1 MNASSTSKRG
11 TGCDIQQIQLFD
23 VIVETLSAKKQQLA
37 STIHKLVVTGRAPV
51 PVEISHGMTIRR
63 EDLCNAYEE
72 ADVIIIHH
80 MLSIVESST
89 NDINI
94 SVISD
99 DTDVFVLFVHLY
111 HDRQLTCH
119 ATMEATSKERKSI
132 DIQATA
138 HLHKDIAGQL
148 PADHA
153 VPGCD
158 TVVQSQLWGIGN
170 NKSCESE

>member
-1 MNASSTSKRG
+1 MHLPPRNLVLVVTYNK
-11 TGCDIQQIQLFD
+11 IQLFD
-23 VIVETLSAKKQQLA
+23 VIVETLIAKKQQLA
-37 STIHKLVVTGRAPV
+37 STNHKLVVTGRAPV
-51 PVEISHGMTIRR
+51 EISHGMTICW

-80 MLSIVESST
+80 MLSIVERST

-99 DTDVFVLFVHLY
+99 VFVLFVYFY

-119 ATMEATSKERKSI
+119 ATMEASSKERKSI

-148 PADHA
+148 PAAHA
-153 VPGCD
+153 LPGCD
-158 TVVQSQLWGIGN
+158 TVVQSQLWGIGK
-170 NKSCESE
+170 NKSCESD